1 MSLLKNVK
9 ITVVA
14 AAAAAAQTAVE
25 GAILDMAGYDGVL
38 FVALTGDVTDTSAL
52 TLKAQQSTANSSSGM
67 ADLVGTAAF
76 TAGASDADNKALA
89 LDVHKPRERYVRAVL
104 TRGTANAAVSGI
116 IAIQYDAR
124 SKPTTHDASV
134 IAQALIKDPNEA

>member
-1 MSLLKNVK
+1 MCWS
-9 ITVVA
+9 A
-14 AAAAAAQTAVE
+14 AT
-25 GAILDMAGYDGVL
+25 GAIRC
-38 FVALTGDVTDTSAL
+38 S
-52 TLKAQQSTANSSSGM
+52 
-67 ADLVGTAAF
+67 
-76 TAGASDADNKALA
+76 
-89 LDVHKPRERYVRAVL
+89 